1 MSGFL
6 GTLATAALLGTSA
19 LGLSTA
25 AANVGGATPPAGKTA
40 VPAVQAHHG
49 CDVVERCFGRLEQ
62 HRDSNESSVADSTGS
77 PSAA

>member
-6 GTLATAALLGTSA
+6 GTLATAALLGMSA
-19 LGLSTA
+19 LGLATA
-25 AANVGGATPPAGKTA
+25 AANVGGATPPAGKTT

-49 CDVVERCFGRLEQ
+49 CNVAEHCFGRLGQ
-62 HRDSNESSVADSTGS
+62 RRDSNESSAAGSTGS